1 MTAFSNLVFSDAVG
15 EIASRIYGRRRRLV
29 PNLNYRVDRYC
40 WQKKRLPIA
49 RQQGQLPA
57 EHSFVQVQADNV
69 VATTIKRAEHDG
81 AVILRF
87 YNWTGKEGDVSI

>member
-1 MTAFSNLVFSDAVG
+1 MRSVKSRVRYTVGAVHSCRTSIIGLIGTAG
-15 EIASRIYGRRRRLV
+15 KE
-29 PNLNYRVDRYC
+29 
-40 WQKKRLPIA
+40 KRLPIA
-49 RQQGQLPA
+49 RHQGQLPA
-57 EHSFVQVQADNV
+57 EHSFVQVQADNL